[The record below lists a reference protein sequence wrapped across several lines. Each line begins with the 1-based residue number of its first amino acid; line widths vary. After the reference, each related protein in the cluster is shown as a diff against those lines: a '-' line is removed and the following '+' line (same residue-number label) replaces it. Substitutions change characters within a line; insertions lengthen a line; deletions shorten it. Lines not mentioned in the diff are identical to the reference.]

1 MNPVLPREIIPKIC
15 ILLAKPIHI
24 ERLKIRLTVF
34 IKHLE
39 LVVILVMYLDRVA
52 LAISLLL

>member
-1 MNPVLPREIIPKIC
+1 MDPVLLREIIPKIC
-15 ILLAKPIHI
+15 ILLTKPTHI

-39 LVVILVMYLDRVA
+39 LVVILVMYLERVA
-52 LAISLLL
+52 FATSI

>member
-1 MNPVLPREIIPKIC
+1 MNPVLLREIIPKIC
-15 ILLAKPIHI
+15 ILLAKPVHF

-39 LVVILVMYLDRVA
+39 LVVIIVMYLERVA
-52 LAISLLL
+52 LAVSV